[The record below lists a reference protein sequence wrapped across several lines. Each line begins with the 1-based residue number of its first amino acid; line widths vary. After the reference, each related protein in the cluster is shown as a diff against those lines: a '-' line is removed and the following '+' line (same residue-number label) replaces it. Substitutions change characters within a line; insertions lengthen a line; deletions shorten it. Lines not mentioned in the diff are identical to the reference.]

1 MYLISN
7 INSFADQM
15 IIANGFYRDPF
26 SNAIFRKKRENG
38 ENIVNE
44 LIGDVC
50 FLLNSKQNFVLFL

>member
-1 MYLISN
+1 MYLIPN
-7 INSFADQM
+7 TNSFIDQV

-26 SNAIFRKKRENG
+26 SNAIFRKKGENG

-50 FLLNSKQNFVLFL
+50 FFIE